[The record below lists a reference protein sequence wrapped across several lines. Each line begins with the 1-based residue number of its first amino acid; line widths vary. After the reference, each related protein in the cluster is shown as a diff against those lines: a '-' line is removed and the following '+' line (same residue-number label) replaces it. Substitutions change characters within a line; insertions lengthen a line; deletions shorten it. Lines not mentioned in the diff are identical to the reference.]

1 MDFLSTCAECTS
13 SDAKANAAQ
22 AAQSI
27 RDSVGSFAATSV
39 LYFAS
44 PDTYD
49 PETLAAEMHAA
60 FPDCTTFG
68 CSSAG
73 ELHDANLIWKSVA
86 AMAFTENV
94 FATLAVA
101 SAEHLDAGPHT
112 VVESLFAEVE
122 RQTGRPMR
130 ELDAQKYIGFV
141 LMDGL
146 AKHNSAALDRM
157 SDLTSILHV
166 GGFASDE
173 RRFTRTVVYHNGRA
187 LKNGVVYAL
196 MQPRGKWDVLKTQ
209 SVTPTGKSMV
219 ATKID
224 AATNTIVEFDGKPAI
239 RVYAEAMGM
248 APEDIPDDLWVGDS
262 GRSSVNQYTGA
273 EGGTPAEKQALP
285 DVFIN
290 WPLGVQAGEE
300 PFLRDAITV
309 TPGGGLEMYLPPLEG
324 MRFHLYRTTD
334 IVADTRGAIET
345 MRRELGGFKAL
356 VCVNCL
362 LREIQVLSDSQSNAF
377 ASIFAGFPFLGFSS
391 YGEVYACPVN
401 QSAVML
407 AFA

>member
-1 MDFLSTCAECTS
+1 MDFLSTSTEFTS
-13 SDAKANAAQ
+13 GDAKTNAAQ
-22 AAQSI
+22 AAQAI
-27 RDSVGSFAATSV
+27 RKSVGDFAAASV

-60 FPDCTTFG
+60 FPGCTTFG

-73 ELHDANLIWKSVA
+73 ELHDSNLIWKSVA
-86 AMAFTENV
+86 AMAFSGNV
-94 FATLAVA
+94 FDTLAVA
-101 SAEHLDAGPHT
+101 SAENLDAAPHK
-112 VVESLFAEVE
+112 VVENLFAEIE

-130 ELDAQKYIGFV
+130 ELDAQKYVGFV

-157 SDLTSILHV
+157 SDLTGILTI

-173 RRFTRTVVYHNGRA
+173 RRFSRTVVYHNGRA
-187 LKNGVVYAL
+187 LDNGVVYAL
-196 MQPRGKWDVLKTQ
+196 MRPRGKWDVLKTQ
-209 SVTPTGKSMV
+209 SVAPTGKSMV
-219 ATKID
+219 ATKVD
-224 AATNTIVEFDGKPAI
+224 AATNTVIEFDGKPAI

-262 GRSSVNQYTGA
+262 GRSSVNRYTGA
-273 EGGTPAEKQALP
+273 EGGTPAGKQALP

-290 WPLGVQAGEE
+290 WPLGVQVGEE

-324 MRFHLYRTTD
+324 MRFHLYRITD
-334 IVADTRGAIET
+334 IVADTREAIKRMDHE
-345 MRRELGGFKAL
+345 MGGIKAL
-356 VCVNCL
+356 IGINCM
-362 LREIQVLSDSQSNAF
+362 LREIQVVTEGRIDDF
-377 ASIFAGFPFLGFSS
+377 GSIFAGFPFLGYSS
-391 YGEVYACPVN
+391 YGEIYACAVN